1 MSGLVMP
8 VSADVHLI
16 NATDQLPGVPTS
28 SMELKGTVSSSV
40 ELYKCWSRC
49 SLLSESCWTLY
60 EEQFLRS
67 KKKRVLDTGEAS
79 KDRRWERVNV
89 LLSTLL
95 RICLIISL
103 FFDFYSCS
111 PLSCFSVIF
120 QMIHLKVALKL
131 FSYLSKKKSSGSLFD
146 ALLWICNPKQNVGD
160 WHFILCRTQN
170 PPCWTLILGLWLCIR
185 KAGHRFP
192 NRWNYHCFLCP

>member
-49 SLLSESCWTLY
+49 SLLSKSCWSLY

-79 KDRRWERVNV
+79 KERR
-89 LLSTLL
+89 
-95 RICLIISL
+95 
-103 FFDFYSCS
+103 
-111 PLSCFSVIF
+111 
-120 QMIHLKVALKL
+120 
-131 FSYLSKKKSSGSLFD
+131 
-146 ALLWICNPKQNVGD
+146 
-160 WHFILCRTQN
+160 
-170 PPCWTLILGLWLCIR
+170 
-185 KAGHRFP
+185 
-192 NRWNYHCFLCP
+192 